1 MNREKA
7 ATIWPARARSLMRG
21 AFGRSAGMTAAYVAV
36 AAVGVALCLPF
47 LWAVST
53 ALKTPEQVF
62 KVPMEWIPHPVVWT
76 NFGKAWSSMP
86 FTRFLLNSLQ
96 ITLSSVVLTTFTA
109 SLTAYGFA
117 RLRFRGRELLFM
129 VMLAT
134 MMVPGQVRLIPLYVL
149 FRNLGWL
156 DSYKPI
162 LVPTFFGAGAFYIFL
177 LRQFFLTM
185 PNDLGEAA
193 RIDGCSSLGIFW
205 RIYLPL
211 SKPALATVMIFTF
224 LENWDDFFRPLIYIT
239 SREKYTLALA
249 IAHFS
254 SEYGTEYHLLMA
266 ISVLIMV
273 PCLVLFFSAQKL
285 FVEGIVMSGL
295 KQ

>member
-1 MNREKA
+1 
-7 ATIWPARARSLMRG
+7 
-21 AFGRSAGMTAAYVAV
+21 
-36 AAVGVALCLPF
+36 
-47 LWAVST
+47 
-53 ALKTPEQVF
+53 VF
-62 KVPMEWIPHPVVWT
+62 KVPMQWIPNPAVWT
-76 NFGKAWSSMP
+76 NFGKAWRAMP
-86 FTRFLLNSLQ
+86 FNLFLLNSLK
-96 ITLSSVVLTTFTA
+96 ITMSAVVLTTFTA

-117 RLRFRGRELLFM
+117 RLRFWGRDFLFM
-129 VMLAT
+129 TMLAT

-162 LVPTFFGAGAFYIFL
+162 LVPTLFGAEAFYVFL

-185 PNDLGEAA
+185 PSDLGEAA
-193 RIDGCSSLGIFW
+193 RIDGCTQFGIFW

-224 LENWDDFFRPLIYIT
+224 LEHWDDFFRPLIYIT
-239 SREKYTLALA
+239 SRNKYTLALG

-254 SEYGTEYHLLMA
+254 SEYGTEYNLLMA
-266 ISVLIMV
+266 ISVLIMA

-285 FVEGIVMSGL
+285 FVEGIVMTGI